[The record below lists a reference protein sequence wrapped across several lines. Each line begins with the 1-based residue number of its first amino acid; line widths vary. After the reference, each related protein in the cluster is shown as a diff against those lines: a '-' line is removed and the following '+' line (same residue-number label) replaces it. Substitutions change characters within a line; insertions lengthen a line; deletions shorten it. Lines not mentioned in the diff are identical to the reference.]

1 MVELIVSA
9 LRLLSALW
17 IVAMFIVTV
26 SCFIRLVCEGK
37 DLLNMLFGSILL
49 WVIIGVMP
57 VVVAKMAWRFVN

>member
-9 LRLLSALW
+9 LRLLSTLW
-17 IVAMFIVTV
+17 IVATFIVTV
-26 SCFIRLVCEGK
+26 RCFVRLVGEGK

-57 VVVAKMAWRFVN
+57 VAVAKMAWRFVN

>member
-9 LRLLSALW
+9 LRLLSTLW
-17 IVAMFIVTV
+17 IVATFIVTV
-26 SCFIRLVCEGK
+26 SCFVRLAGEGK